1 MVISSCY
8 IWPST
13 LLNLD
18 QLLTCELKLQFE
30 PAKKDQRQLSVR
42 IPLLLL
48 CTGANCPD
56 SLKKNKKVDG
66 L

>member
-18 QLLTCELKLQFE
+18 QLLTCELKLLFE
-30 PAKKDQRQLSVR
+30 PAKKDQRQLSVG

-48 CTGANCPD
+48 CIGTNCSD
-56 SLKKNKKVDG
+56 SLKKIKRWMV
-66 L
+66 